1 MEDLIMK
8 KKLLVVALSTIAFG
22 SMIVSC
28 NNTNSVTK
36 DETSSTASIINKFNF
51 EASASLNLLSKVSL
65 TPASKIN
72 SFRSGYDMNDYN
84 DTLDANT
91 LEYLKTTILKEADSI
106 INSNETITSS
116 IFTFATGEEIVYENN
131 TFSKA
136 IKVNF
141 KDQENNLVYYTFLYS
156 ETTETVN
163 KNSINNL
170 DSDDVTTGGTKVDEG
185 DKDDDNDTD
194 DTDTDDDN
202 DTDDDKDDTDDNTD
216 DKDDDDT
223 TTGGTDTDDD
233 NDDTDNDQDEDD
245 DGVNDVDDEDD
256 DNDGTDDKDETDDDH
271 DDIDDNDEISN
282 ETSTTG
288 YAYIG
293 NLDLSVKSIPTT
305 TELYKFTSTIEDG
318 TTESNREFTLTINEK
333 SYIKVSQESETN
345 ENEFSYLVVNN
356 GVKTIDY
363 SVSLE
368 NIENVNKVEIKEN
381 GVEYKVVKHTF
392 ETSILYMVE
401 IEKDNTTL
409 KQIFKKDADG
419 NFSIM
424 RE

>member
-1 MEDLIMK
+1 MK

-72 SFRSGYDMNDYN
+72 SLRSGYDMNDYN

-91 LEYLKTTILKEADSI
+91 LEYLKTTILKEANSI

>member
-1 MEDLIMK
+1 MK

-72 SFRSGYDMNDYN
+72 SLRSGYDMNDYN

-185 DKDDDNDTD
+185 DKDDDNDAD
-194 DTDTDDDN
+194 DTDTDDD
-202 DTDDDKDDTDDNTD
+202 
-216 DKDDDDT
+216 
-223 TTGGTDTDDD
+223 
-233 NDDTDNDQDEDD
+233 
-245 DGVNDVDDEDD
+245 
-256 DNDGTDDKDETDDDH
+256 
-271 DDIDDNDEISN
+271 
-282 ETSTTG
+282 
-288 YAYIG
+288 
-293 NLDLSVKSIPTT
+293 
-305 TELYKFTSTIEDG
+305 
-318 TTESNREFTLTINEK
+318 
-333 SYIKVSQESETN
+333 
-345 ENEFSYLVVNN
+345 
-356 GVKTIDY
+356 
-363 SVSLE
+363 
-368 NIENVNKVEIKEN
+368 
-381 GVEYKVVKHTF
+381 
-392 ETSILYMVE
+392 
-401 IEKDNTTL
+401 
-409 KQIFKKDADG
+409 
-419 NFSIM
+419 
-424 RE
+424 

>member
-1 MEDLIMK
+1 MK

-28 NNTNSVTK
+28 NNTNSVIK
-36 DETSSTASIINKFNF
+36 DETSSTASIMNKFNF

-72 SFRSGYDMNDYN
+72 SLRSGYDMNDYN

-170 DSDDVTTGGTKVDEG
+170 DSDDVTTAGTKVDEG

-409 KQIFKKDADG
+409 KQIFKKDAEC

>member
-1 MEDLIMK
+1 MK

-72 SFRSGYDMNDYN
+72 SLRSGYDMNDYN

-185 DKDDDNDTD
+185 DKDDDNDAD

>member
-1 MEDLIMK
+1 MK

-72 SFRSGYDMNDYN
+72 SLRSGYDMNDYN